1 MVFTPVVSASLLSP
15 LIASTTCRL
24 RRTHEQGNFNS
35 VAPNQVWTGDITYI
49 ATEEGW
55 FYLAAVLD
63 LHSRQVVGFSLQDHM
78 RTSLVTD
85 ALRMAWFRRKPAK
98 DSGLVFYSDR
108 GSHYC
113 SDAYQAELAGFG
125 IKSSMSR
132 KGDCWELALSRHLSE
147 AQRSHNAP
155 TESLWGRLKV
165 GSLYG
170 KRLTTRRAAMDEMID
185 WLMFYNHSRLHSS
198 LG

>member
-1 MVFTPVVSASLLSP
+1 MVFTPVVSASLSSP

-85 ALRMAWFRRKPAK
+85 VLRMAWFRCKPA
-98 DSGLVFYSDR
+98 G
-108 GSHYC
+108 GT
-113 SDAYQAELAGFG
+113 G
-125 IKSSMSR
+125 
-132 KGDCWELALSRHLSE
+132 W
-147 AQRSHNAP
+147 
-155 TESLWGRLKV
+155 LWYKII
-165 GSLYG
+165 
-170 KRLTTRRAAMDEMID
+170 DEQE
-185 WLMFYNHSRLHSS
+185 R
-198 LG
+198 

>member
-1 MVFTPVVSASLLSP
+1 ML
-15 LIASTTCRL
+15 
-24 RRTHEQGNFNS
+24 
-35 VAPNQVWTGDITYI
+35 
-49 ATEEGW
+49 
-55 FYLAAVLD
+55 
-63 LHSRQVVGFSLQDHM
+63 
-78 RTSLVTD
+78 
-85 ALRMAWFRRKPAK
+85 
-98 DSGLVFYSDR
+98 
-108 GSHYC
+108 
-113 SDAYQAELAGFG
+113 AYQAELAGFG

-132 KGDCWELALSRHLSE
+132 KGDCWDYH
-147 AQRSHNAP
+147 AP